1 MHYQSNELDER
12 YGLETHNNLP
22 SPSHQH
28 GFKSLHST
36 TTALEN
42 IAHTISSGFNH
53 PRPPL
58 RTIVTSLD
66 LTKAFDT
73 VNLTRLKQKILSSSL
88 PSTLKK
94 FICNYLHGRKQQVL
108 FQQSLSS
115 HRNIHFGVP
124 QGSVISPVLFNFY
137 MHDIPTPSSTNT
149 DLSQYADDLNIIA
162 TGLDIPTLEANTNSY
177 LADLNEYLQANNL
190 HLSVPKCS
198 TTLFTSDNHQSSYHP
213 KIFINNS
220 QLPLNKMP
228 KLLGVSFDTHFTFR
242 HHVNNINSKAKSRLN
257 ILKALTGKS
266 WGQEKET
273 ILLTYQTIIRPL
285 LNYAVPIWTPPLA
298 NTHTQKLQ
306 IIQNSALRIATG
318 CTLAT
323 KTDLLHQ
330 ETSILPVE
338 AHNTLLSTQALIQL
352 HNPNHP
358 NHSHLHNNELT
369 HPKRQMK
376 HNIISRHTSNI
387 IPPPSSLTLDT
398 DTLRATLATT
408 HTHHVTHTVHRLP
421 LR

>member
-1 MHYQSNELDER
+1 MK
-12 YGLETHNNLP
+12 YG
-22 SPSHQH
+22 
-28 GFKSLHST
+28 
-36 TTALEN
+36 
-42 IAHTISSGFNH
+42 
-53 PRPPL
+53 
-58 RTIVTSLD
+58 
-66 LTKAFDT
+66 
-73 VNLTRLKQKILSSSL
+73 
-88 PSTLKK
+88 
-94 FICNYLHGRKQQVL
+94 
-108 FQQSLSS
+108 
-115 HRNIHFGVP
+115 
-124 QGSVISPVLFNFY
+124 
-137 MHDIPTPSSTNT
+137 
-149 DLSQYADDLNIIA
+149 
-162 TGLDIPTLEANTNSY
+162 
-177 LADLNEYLQANNL
+177 YLQANNL
-190 HLSVPKCS
+190 HLSVPKCR
-198 TTLFTSDNHQSSYHP
+198 TTLLTSDNHQSSYHP

-323 KTDLLHQ
+323 NTDLLHQ

-398 DTLRATLATT
+398 HTLRATLATT
-408 HTHHVTHTVHRLP
+408 HTHHVTQSIASLCDNPVLKSKPPAISSTEQSLPRPHRTLLAQHRSNSCPRLNQYQHFLLPSTPNIYARAARLP
-421 LR
+421 PMTPITFSYALTPPQP